1 MGKLA
6 YNGNMRMWRG
16 TLDSPCGE
24 LLISVPEKTF
34 HRHVNAYLQSTERS
48 I

>member
-16 TLDSPCGE
+16 ILDSPCGE

-34 HRHVNAYLQSTERS
+34 HKHVNAYRER
-48 I
+48 